1 MAWVGGILG
10 WLVEKSVHYCKNQF
24 LLSSHISAL
33 LILWDEFVLWSLVT
47 QSGGNIVKMNGCGEL
62 GIG

>member
-10 WLVEKSVHYCKNQF
+10 WLVGKSVHYCKNQF
-24 LLSSHISAL
+24 LLSSHIPAL
-33 LILWDEFVLWSLVT
+33 LILWDEFVLFT
-47 QSGGNIVKMNGCGEL
+47 QSGGSIVKMNGCGEL